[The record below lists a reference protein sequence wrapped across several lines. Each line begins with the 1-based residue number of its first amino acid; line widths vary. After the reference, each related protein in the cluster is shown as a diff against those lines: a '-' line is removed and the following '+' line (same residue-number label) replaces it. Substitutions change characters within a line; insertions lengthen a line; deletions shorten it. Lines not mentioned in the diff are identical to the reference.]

1 MKINFDYDSENDI
14 LYFYSGE
21 RKVDF
26 SIDYDDTILDI
37 SCDKIS
43 GVEIMDA
50 SEKFAEGEDNVK
62 RIKESLN
69 SIEEAYMGVKYGIN
83 SVIVKIGFLSSVPEN
98 TREGLLI
105 QVPIKKEMMV
115 EV

>member
-21 RKVDF
+21 GKVDF

-37 SCDKIS
+37 SGNKIS

-50 SEKFAEGEDNVK
+50 SEKFAENEKDVK
-62 RIKESLN
+62 RIKEALN
-69 SIEEAYMGVKYGIN
+69 SMEEAYMKVKYGMS
-83 SVIVKIGFLSSVPEN
+83 SVIVKIGFASSMPEN

-105 QVPIKKEMMV
+105 QVPIKREMMV
-115 EV
+115 EA